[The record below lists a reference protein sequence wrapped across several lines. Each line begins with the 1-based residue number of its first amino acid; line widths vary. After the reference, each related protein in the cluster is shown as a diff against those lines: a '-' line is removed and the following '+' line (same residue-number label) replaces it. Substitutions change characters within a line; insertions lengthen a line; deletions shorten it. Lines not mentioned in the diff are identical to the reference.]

1 MELTFVSRTEL
12 KDLEW
17 DNESKSWNRPDIDR
31 NELKQLNQRSTLE
44 GSIRLIVHTL
54 VLVATGWLTVLAAN
68 YHILLAVVP
77 FLAFSFMVG
86 FLNGIEHEMRH
97 KIVFSRQM
105 DWLNESV
112 YFLIHV
118 LWKGGTRNQRV
129 SHNIHHRFTM
139 VRDVDPEPA
148 FPENITAIWVRREL
162 LSQLLTIL
170 TLGIPSLFMAF
181 WTLIQRIFGRL
192 DPRIETRCTQKDLK
206 VIRLESLVIFTINVA
221 ALVAMV
227 LYRRWDLLVLFMFG
241 PQVGNAMA
249 EFWHRTEHISMMY
262 NAKDQRLCTR
272 GVKVSPFLK
281 FFFGGLDEHVEH
293 HLFPAVPSRNLSK
306 LREAMN
312 WPVPERQNV
321 IRCWKEIYA
330 IAKHREQHP
339 DDVFV
344 PDFGQTLEDIV
355 SGHKL
360 NRPDITRDITT

>member
-1 MELTFVSRTEL
+1 MEMTFVSRKDL

-17 DNESKSWNRPDIDR
+17 DNESKSWNRPDIER
-31 NELKQLNQRSTLE
+31 NELKLLNQRSTLE
-44 GSIRLIVHTL
+44 GSIRLVVHIIVI
-54 VLVATGWLTVLAAN
+54 AAAGWLTVFAADYN
-68 YHILLAVVP
+68 ILLAVVP

-97 KIVFSRQM
+97 KIVFSRRF

-112 YFLIHV
+112 YFLIHT
-118 LWKGGTRNQRV
+118 LLKGGTRIQRV

-148 FPENITAIWVRREL
+148 FPEKITTKWVRREL
-162 LSQLLTIL
+162 LRQLMTIL
-170 TLGIPSLFMAF
+170 TLGIPSLFIAL
-181 WTLIQRIFGRL
+181 WTLIQRIGGHL
-192 DPRIETRCTQKDLK
+192 DPRIKNRCTQRDLK
-206 VIRLESLVIFTINVA
+206 VIRLESFVILIINVA
-221 ALVAMV
+221 AMVALV
-227 LYRRWDLLVLFMFG
+227 LYRRWDLLVLFMLG

-262 NAKDQRLCTR
+262 NTKDQRLCSR

-306 LREAMN
+306 LREAMK
-312 WPVPERQNV
+312 WPVAERQNV
-321 IRCWKEIYA
+321 IQCWKEIYA
-330 IAKHREQHP
+330 IARHREQHP

-344 PDFGQTLEDIV
+344 PDFGQKMEDVI
-355 SGHKL
+355 SGHGVPTSK
-360 NRPDITRDITT
+360 